1 MCIYFSVSVR
11 RARFSKSKQ
20 TSKYPVNFP
29 DFFNFQ
35 QGAARIEEEEEICR
49 RTKGDDCDMTLKN
62 NIEAIII
69 KWAYQIDEVLSKDSA
84 EELNVPDEYPGPM
97 TEIQFWEAKCMNL
110 ESLYE
115 QIKAPTTTK
124 MASILDVTDSAYYP
138 VFRSMYRNV
147 VAALNEALDITLFLL
162 PLTKLFKVFLQS
174 PKKI

>member
-1 MCIYFSVSVR
+1 
-11 RARFSKSKQ
+11 
-20 TSKYPVNFP
+20 
-29 DFFNFQ
+29 
-35 QGAARIEEEEEICR
+35 
-49 RTKGDDCDMTLKN
+49 MTLKN

-97 TEIQFWEAKCMNL
+97 TEIKFWEAKCMNL

-162 PLTKLFKVFLQS
+162 PLTKLFKVKGKNGHSVQKSVYCDFFLMFIS
-174 PKKI
+174 ELGYL